1 MRCDSPS
8 PSGAGSQALDLA
20 PRPVSN
26 DPNQG
31 GSGPCARSLERK
43 TLDEVVFMYPRDRW
57 PSRNGELDVT
67 VDALRAFPVLA
78 PRRDWLLDLLGREPA
93 DQAALVSLAES
104 DVGLVL
110 SLLVL
115 ANRAVPTR
123 AEGIASVRAAV
134 AALAT
139 SDVLRVVRNA
149 PVFDFFATATPPST
163 SERFAIHAATV
174 QRLAVRVGR
183 EIGAPSLEDL
193 ASAALLHDIGKLAL
207 PEALQ
212 AEAEYS
218 KTPEQ

>member
-1 MRCDSPS
+1 MRCDSTS
-8 PSGAGSQALDLA
+8 PSGTASQALDLA

-93 DQAALVSLAES
+93 DQAPLVSLAES

-123 AEGIASVRAAV
+123 AEGIASVPAPV
-134 AALAT
+134 AALAAY
-139 SDVLRVVRNA
+139 DQPRAVRQPPRVEHL
-149 PVFDFFATATPPST
+149 ATTKPPS
-163 SERFAIHAATV
+163 
-174 QRLAVRVGR
+174 
-183 EIGAPSLEDL
+183 
-193 ASAALLHDIGKLAL
+193 
-207 PEALQ
+207 
-212 AEAEYS
+212 
-218 KTPEQ
+218 